1 MSKVEG
7 MYDVEWHKMSK
18 ERMPLFLRNLAPVN
32 PFNPLNLWP
41 DSEEI
46 VSATTMTTTDA
57 IPAPLTNGDTKKKEK
72 KKKNNGPKAKKPKKA
87 DLIRAQL
94 AKDLQDKKTKK
105 DQEKLS
111 NSKTVSL
118 MNMKMS
124 TTEGRLK
131 QLYEILRDFHKK
143 KQILDAIDTFW
154 EIQHMDGIETDE
166 FKEIHKKNKKY
177 VMKSKDFLEGKDL
190 VAFQLKEMA
199 DRLPPLNLHHM
210 NKYVL
215 DQWQRE
221 VLQYID
227 QKQSMIVCAPTSSGK
242 TVMSSYVSV
251 VGGRVLF
258 VVPTEPL
265 VWQVAALFHSLLKG
279 TVALVTS
286 GTLYKPDD
294 YRIVVGTPFALENA
308 LLDIGYDFEYA
319 VYDEVHDLNGVEG
332 DSLER
337 IIKSMT
343 CPFLALSATIG
354 NAPMVQ
360 KWWAQFHPASV
371 KLLEYRGR
379 FINLQRMT
387 WHNNSFQFL
396 HPCAAVT
403 MEYLI
408 EEGFA
413 AGDLA
418 FTPKDTYALWEG
430 MLKMYDL
437 DLIRDLEPGSY
448 FTRFNSK
455 RITLT
460 ESKQYEDAIK
470 DRLQSLATKEPSKT
484 QKILDSFSPE
494 HLKGAEEEINQVDL
508 WPMVQELCERQL
520 IPAICFQLDTV
531 RCRQLFDSLLHS
543 VENDENA
550 KYPIY
555 REKLEKEL
563 MEWERCNKKKDSS
576 KTKQKEEEERE
587 AQEFNEAPP
596 PDVYAPHPDFVLTP
610 VGFRLSSAEFREIKW
625 QLRRDFSESNE
636 DGHPLIRSLRRGI
649 GIYIHGLPAA
659 YLRVVQSLAQTGRLA
674 IVLSDDSLAYGVNM
688 PFRTCVFAED
698 SGPDVLTSLMV
709 QQMAGRAGRRGLD
722 RQGNIVFAGMS
733 WKRIQQLMRGLL
745 PDVRGRPTL
754 YPTLSLQSYLSPHVT
769 PELMQRVTS
778 YPLWEYSKGLVQNK
792 NLSNASDYLSRS
804 KDWMQTFGLL
814 EAGTRNSTDT
824 HKIAVDINL
833 AKMVWICRDNPAESL
848 CIFVILETL
857 YNTFKDVAG
866 DQIGNQMAYFN
877 AFLRVVDRTAYHG
890 EYAHAGVLNMLPDQ
904 KELWEQVSRVLDD
917 YSTKIISLPE
927 ELQLAVAIDEPLD
940 GYVWSTVVNNQVPMG
955 LETAQL
961 TLIKERLRRVG
972 DRLLVMHNIL
982 NHSGKYSKLEV
993 ILRKCFRRIK
1003 WILMDSEV

>member
-1 MSKVEG
+1 
-7 MYDVEWHKMSK
+7 
-18 ERMPLFLRNLAPVN
+18 MPLILRNLAPIN

-41 DSEEI
+41 DQE
-46 VSATTMTTTDA
+46 ATEAATNPP
-57 IPAPLTNGDTKKKEK
+57 PAPTKADKKNEK
-72 KKKNNGPKAKKPKKA
+72 KKKSGGGKAKKPKKA

-111 NSKTVSL
+111 NSKTVAL
-118 MNMKMS
+118 MSMKMS
-124 TTEGRLK
+124 TAEGRLK

-154 EIQHMDGIETDE
+154 EIQHMDGTDSDE
-166 FKEIHKKNKKY
+166 FKEIHKKHKKY
-177 VMKSKDFLEGKDL
+177 VTKSKEFLQGKDL

-210 NKYVL
+210 NKFVL
-215 DQWQRE
+215 DKWQRE

-242 TVMSSYVSV
+242 TVLSSYVSV

-279 TVALVTS
+279 SVALVTP
-286 GTLYKPDD
+286 GTLYKPDE
-294 YRIVVGTPFALENA
+294 YRVVVGTPYALENA

-337 IIKSMT
+337 IIKSVT

-354 NAPMVQ
+354 NASMVQ
-360 KWWAQFHPASV
+360 KWWEQHHPASI

-387 WHNNSFQFL
+387 WHNNSFQML

-418 FTPKDTYALWEG
+418 FTPKDTYALWES
-430 MLKMYDL
+430 MLKAYDQ
-437 DLIRDLEPGSY
+437 DLISDLEPVS
-448 FTRFNSK
+448 FFKRFNSK
-455 RITLT
+455 RITLL

-470 DRLQSLATKEPSKT
+470 ERLQSLASKEPEKT
-484 QKILDSFSPE
+484 QLILDSFSPE
-494 HLKGAEEEINQVDL
+494 HLKASEEQTTKVDL
-508 WPMVQELCERQL
+508 WPMVQELCERNL
-520 IPAICFQLDTV
+520 VPAICFQLDTV
-531 RCRQLFDSLLHS
+531 RCRQLFDALLQS
-543 VENDENA
+543 VEDTENA
-550 KYPIY
+550 KYPSY

-563 MEWERCNKKKDSS
+563 AEWERVNKRKDSS
-576 KTKQKEEEERE
+576 KSKQKEEEERD
-587 AQEFNEAPP
+587 AQEFNESPP

-625 QLRRDFSESNE
+625 QLRKELSESSE
-636 DGHPLIRSLRRGI
+636 DGHPLVRSLRRGL

-722 RQGNIVFAGMS
+722 RQGNIVFAGMQ

-754 YPTLSLQSYLSPHVT
+754 YPTLALQSYLSPNVT
-769 PELMQRVTS
+769 PELMQRVAS
-778 YPLWEYSKGLVQNK
+778 YPLWGFSEDAIGK
-792 NLSNASDYLSRS
+792 SNGSDAAEYLSHS

-814 EAGTRNSTDT
+814 EAGTRNLTDS
-824 HKIAVDINL
+824 HKLAVDINL
-833 AKMVWICRDNPAESL
+833 AKMVWTCRDNPAESL
-848 CIFVILETL
+848 CIFAILDTL

-866 DQIGNQMAYFN
+866 DQIGNQMALFN
-877 AFLRVVDRTAYHG
+877 AFLRVVDRTVYHE
-890 EYAHAGVLNMLPDQ
+890 EYAHAGVLNVLPGQ
-904 KELWEQVSRVLDD
+904 EELWEQVSGVLED
-917 YSTKIISLPE
+917 YASKVTSMPE
-927 ELQLAVAIDEPLD
+927 ELQLPVALDEPLD
-940 GYVWSTVVNNQVPMG
+940 GYVWSTVVNNRVPMG

-972 DRLLVMHNIL
+972 DRFRVMHNIL
-982 NHSGKYSKLEV
+982 NHSGKYSKLEE

-1003 WILMDSEV
+1003 WILIDSEV